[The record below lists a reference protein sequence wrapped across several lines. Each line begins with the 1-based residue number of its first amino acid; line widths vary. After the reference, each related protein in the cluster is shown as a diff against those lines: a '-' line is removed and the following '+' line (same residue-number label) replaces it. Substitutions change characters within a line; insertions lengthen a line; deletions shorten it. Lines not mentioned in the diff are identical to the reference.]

1 MTAVVPDALTPS
13 TLQSRLWRSASYSD
27 WNESLFAHT
36 FIRSLSL
43 EPIRHIPASLEELC
57 VIVGESPERAQEVLK
72 AFTDAIRQELDK
84 ERSTLESY
92 CLQYRLRSGNP
103 DAYWSRFSDEEP
115 YFFGCLWLTCL
126 VASGYP
132 PHEGQFYPRM
142 GIVLGRPVSFSST
155 RESGSLED
163 VWEDLADWTQRH
175 RDRYRE
181 LLLPPR
187 DTYRKIIGRSF
198 YLAFP
203 NHADRLQ
210 LRAVLEKADLLVDK
224 PPITPVLEA
233 LRRSK
238 QVFGKEFQKEL
249 DSFFDKYL
257 QSGRDPRES
266 PFWRAVVQETSTPSL
281 ERTHGPDRTGQTTLM
296 ARFDD
301 DDLLELYVACTE
313 QYPDRPGFIREALD
327 FRAGDFSYRLVP
339 EASAR
344 SQRQPFEQLLTG
356 AARRTFASGVVP
368 LLRVITS
375 EYRLAHGEEL
385 AECER
390 ALVRDDRVEA
400 FVRTF
405 GGKKTQC
412 ALSGWREVQGCQL
425 RQVDS
430 SPKGLEGVYTLLH
443 TTEPQRPHF
452 VGGLRTSMGGF
463 YRLTGYLPRIHAPG
477 AEKVEAAVAGS
488 WLPCQRV
495 TDEQQIEGWLLP
507 AGLDLEALD
516 ELHVAAT
523 WKVHIEGYALERR
536 GEAKASLDAL
546 SLAIDH
552 KGLPSGAFWLETTS
566 RRLEPLS
573 GPVDE
578 IPLGFT
584 TQNRSRAMD
593 MLFFDATARWLGPG
607 VGEMSLVPN
616 EGFPWLAIGPNNS
629 PTMVVFVGDTHKP
642 VPPDGNFSPLQKDRR
657 HWKRA
662 FSGSTDLFF
671 VRQGSEY
678 VPITERPEVR
688 AIHADYVKAARSTV
702 HPAGIECASADLD
715 RYLQDTEQ
723 VSGDYSKE
731 ATLLMDVLSSIA
743 HNRSGIPL
751 REAHEHLARLTHTDE
766 HHSLRYHLLRALAE
780 VGAIDTMLRMNGRQS
795 LVVARK
801 PRLVIVRRGNR
812 LSGTVLG
819 LLPRMISRLVAT
831 EGKKRGLEVTYAAPP
846 NRFQPPII
854 HLESKNGAL
863 EPLEALS
870 KELAFVPPEFLDWP
884 DASIVPQH
892 FTVREEL
899 SRDAP
904 PEMYEREATWCWKNG
919 SFKWTPEE
927 PGEVSIERRQD
938 GQRAPIYVV
947 MRGGTPV
954 GWSYSRAW
962 AFLDAAEKAGRP
974 PFMLDGSG
982 VLRTIANSPL
992 HLPLPLARLCTVV
1005 GAGAPGPRIEERE
1018 GRPVVTA
1025 YVYPFGKKLA
1035 PLAAR
1040 AVPGSWTQRKVE

>member
-1 MTAVVPDALTPS
+1 MTAVVPEAPTPS
-13 TLQSRLWRSASYSD
+13 ALPPRPWKSASYSD
-27 WNESLFAHT
+27 WNEWLFADT
-36 FIRSLSL
+36 FTRSQSP
-43 EPIRHIPASLEELC
+43 EPIRYIPASLKELC
-57 VIVGESPERAQEVLK
+57 VIVGESPERAQEVLQ
-72 AFTDAIRQELDK
+72 AFSDAICQELDK
-84 ERSTLESY
+84 ERCTFESY
-92 CLQYRLRSGNP
+92 YLQYRLRSGSR

-115 YFFGCLWLTCL
+115 YFFACLWLTCL

-132 PHEGQFYPRM
+132 PYEGQFYPRM
-142 GIVLGRPVSFSST
+142 GLVLGRPVSSFSST

-181 LLLPPR
+181 LILPPR

-238 QVFGKEFQKEL
+238 KVFGKEFQKEL

-257 QSGRDPRES
+257 QSGRDPGES
-266 PFWRAVVQETSTPSL
+266 PFWRAVAQEASTPSL
-281 ERTHGPDRTGQTTLM
+281 ERTGGAERTGQTTLM
-296 ARFDD
+296 ARFDQ
-301 DDLLELYVACTE
+301 DDLLELYIACTE
-313 QYPDRPGFIREALD
+313 QYPDKPGFTREALGFD
-327 FRAGDFSYRLVP
+327 AGEFRYRLVP
-339 EASAR
+339 QAPSS
-344 SQRQPFEQLLTG
+344 SQRLVFDQLLTG
-356 AARRTFASGVVP
+356 TSRRTFASGVLP
-368 LLRVITS
+368 LLRVITG

-385 AECER
+385 AECDR

-412 ALSGWREVQGCQL
+412 ALPGWQEVEGCQL
-425 RQVDS
+425 HQLDS
-430 SPKGLEGVYTLLH
+430 PPEGLEGVYTLLH

-463 YRLTGYLPRIHAPG
+463 YRLNGYLPRIHAPG
-477 AEKVEAAVAGS
+477 AEKVEVAIASS

-495 TDEQQIEGWLLP
+495 TGEQQVEEWLLP
-507 AGLDLEALD
+507 AGLDDALE
-516 ELHVAAT
+516 ELRVAAT

-536 GEAKASLDAL
+536 GEAKVSLDAL

-552 KGLPSGAFWLETTS
+552 KGLPSGDFWLETTS
-566 RRLEPLS
+566 RRLETLR
-573 GPVDE
+573 GPVDK

-584 TQNRSRAMD
+584 TWDRTRTMD

-616 EGFPWLAIGPNNS
+616 KGFPWLAIGPNNS
-629 PTMVVFVGDTHKP
+629 PTMIVFVGDAQKP
-642 VPPDGNFSPLQKDRR
+642 VLPDDDFSSLQKDRR

-662 FSGSTDLFF
+662 FSGGTGSVF
-671 VRQGSEY
+671 VREGAEY
-678 VPITERPEVR
+678 VPLDERPEVQT
-688 AIHADYVKAARSTV
+688 IHSAYVKAAHSSVR
-702 HPAGIECASADLD
+702 PAGSECAPTDLD
-715 RYLQDTEQ
+715 RYLQDTEK
-723 VSGDYSKE
+723 VSGDYSRE
-731 ATLLMDVLSSIA
+731 AALLLDVLSSIA
-743 HNRSGIPL
+743 HSRSGIPL
-751 REAHEHLARLTHTDE
+751 REVHEHLARLTHTDE

-780 VGAIDTMLRMNGRQS
+780 VGAIDTLLRLNGRQT

-801 PRLVIVRRGNR
+801 PRLVISRRGNR
-812 LSGTVLG
+812 FSGTVLG
-819 LLPRMISRLVAT
+819 LLPRTISRRVEP
-831 EGKKRGLEVTYAAPP
+831 EGRKRGLQVTYAAPP
-846 NRFQPPII
+846 NRFQPPVI
-854 HLESKNGAL
+854 HLEAEDGAV

-870 KELAFVPPEFLDWP
+870 RELAFAPPEFLDWP
-884 DASIVPQH
+884 DASLVPPH

-899 SRDAP
+899 ARDEP
-904 PEMYEREATWCWKNG
+904 PEMYVREATWCWKSG
-919 SFKWTPEE
+919 AFKLNAEE
-927 PGEVSIERRQD
+927 PGEVSIERRSD

-947 MRGGTPV
+947 TRAGTPV

-962 AFLDAAEKAGRP
+962 ALLDATERAGRP
-974 PFMLDGSG
+974 PFTLEGG
-982 VLRTIANSPL
+982 VLRAMAHAPL

-1005 GAGAPGPRIEERE
+1005 GAGAPGPRIEERA
-1018 GRPVVTA
+1018 GRPVVTS
-1025 YVYPFGKKLA
+1025 YVYPFGRKLA

-1040 AVPGSWTQRKVE
+1040 AVPESWIQRKVE